1 MARRRKRIKMRF
13 FVTVFAMV
21 AVVVLAIVLV
31 KNASHRNEIQFG
43 SIDAALEVSGA
54 IIRDESI
61 VMTEPYEKAS
71 FAVVEGQTVT
81 GNELIAQVY
90 KRGYQDETMI
100 SLLNLQ
106 KEIYAMQL
114 QLLGEN
120 QPPELTEINTNIQTV
135 EEQIR
140 STSRGETSLDML
152 TLEQTLKALLM
163 ERITLLSGIVTGDA
177 TLNNLYADLAQQQKT
192 QQDWRRDIL
201 NTAGTGVVSFYFDGY
216 ERVLSASKLSTINAA
231 LVNSVVKG
239 GNTASTTDSSSELP
253 LYRVINT
260 THWYLAFVTKAKDA
274 MRLAEGEQYF
284 VTFPDF
290 SEQSYTATAMATTEL
305 ESSVVNLLEFHT
317 DIGKMIGTRVATAS
331 ISKAAQGLIVPLD
344 AIDYVSGVPGLNIA
358 YGESALRV
366 EIEILA
372 SDEKNAVVRA
382 RGSSDT
388 LIAGQKYIKP

>member
-201 NTAGTGVVSFYFDGY
+201 NTAGTSVVSFYFDGY

-317 DIGKMIGTRVATAS
+317 DIGKMFGTRVATAS